1 MDLASRRADASRTDD
16 FETGLGADDGLELR
30 VWLRLLTCS
39 TLIEHGVRHGLHRTF
54 DTTLPRFDVLAQL
67 QRAGKPLS
75 MGDLSRRLM
84 VTNGN
89 ITGLV
94 DRLNGEGLVDRRRSE
109 GDRRVQTVSLTPA
122 GAELFERMAEDNR
135 RWVTGMMTG
144 LSRDEKEALFALLGR
159 LKSAVLDAGR
169 TTENTDEEDQRR

>member
-1 MDLASRRADASRTDD
+1 MDRAARQAEAPRTDD
-16 FETGLGADDGLELR
+16 FETGVSADDGLELR

-39 TLIEHGVRHGLHRTF
+39 TLIEHGVRQGLHRSF

-89 ITGLV
+89 VTGLV
-94 DRLNGEGLVDRRRSE
+94 DRLKSEGLVDRRRAD
-109 GDRRVQTVSLTPA
+109 GDRRVQIVSLTQA
-122 GAELFERMAEDNR
+122 GAASFERMAADNR
-135 RWVTGMMTG
+135 RWVTGMMAG
-144 LSRDEKEALFALLGR
+144 LSRKEKDALFALLGR
-159 LKSAVLDAGR
+159 LKSAVLDAGQ
-169 TTENTDEEDQRR
+169 TTEEANE

>member
-1 MDLASRRADASRTDD
+1 MDHAARRAEATRTDD
-16 FETGLGADDGLELR
+16 FETGVSADDGLELR

-39 TLIEHGVRHGLHRTF
+39 TLIEHGVRQGLHRSF

-89 ITGLV
+89 VTGLV
-94 DRLNGEGLVDRRRSE
+94 DRLKSEGLVDRRRSD
-109 GDRRVQTVSLTPA
+109 GDRRVQIVSLTQA
-122 GAELFERMAEDNR
+122 GAAAFERMAADNR
-135 RWVTGMMTG
+135 RWVTGMMAG
-144 LSRDEKEALFALLGR
+144 LSRKEKDALFALLGR
-159 LKSAVLDAGR
+159 LKSAVLDVGQ
-169 TTENTDEEDQRR
+169 TTEEADD

>member
-1 MDLASRRADASRTDD
+1 MDHAARRAEAPRTDD
-16 FETGLGADDGLELR
+16 FETGVSADDGLELR

-39 TLIEHGVRHGLHRTF
+39 TLIEHGVRQGLHRSF
-54 DTTLPRFDVLAQL
+54 ETTLPRFDVLAQL

-89 ITGLV
+89 VTGLV
-94 DRLNGEGLVDRRRSE
+94 DRLKSEGLVDRRRSD
-109 GDRRVQTVSLTPA
+109 GDRRVQIVSLTQA
-122 GAELFERMAEDNR
+122 GAASFERMAADNR
-135 RWVTGMMTG
+135 RWVTGMMAG
-144 LSRDEKEALFALLGR
+144 LSREEKDALFALLGR

-169 TTENTDEEDQRR
+169 TTEEANE

>member
-1 MDLASRRADASRTDD
+1 MDHAARRAEAPRTDD
-16 FETGLGADDGLELR
+16 FETGVSVDDGLELR

-39 TLIEHGVRHGLHRTF
+39 TLIEHGVRQGLHRSF

-89 ITGLV
+89 VTGLV
-94 DRLNGEGLVDRRRSE
+94 DRLKSEGLVDRRRAD
-109 GDRRVQTVSLTPA
+109 GDRRVQIVSLTQA
-122 GAELFERMAEDNR
+122 GAASFERMAADNR
-135 RWVTGMMTG
+135 RWVTGMMAG
-144 LSRDEKEALFALLGR
+144 LSREEKDALFALLGR
-159 LKSAVLDAGR
+159 LKSAVLDAGQ
-169 TTENTDEEDQRR
+169 TTEEANE

>member
-1 MDLASRRADASRTDD
+1 MEDAASTGGEPRIDD
-16 FETGLGADDGLELR
+16 FETDLRADDGLELR

-39 TLIEHGVRHGLHRTF
+39 TLIEQGVRHGLHRSF
-54 DTTLPRFDVLAQL
+54 ETTLPRFDVLAQL

-94 DRLNGEGLVDRRRSE
+94 DRLAREGLVERRRAD
-109 GDRRVQTVSLTPA
+109 GDRRVQMVSLTDA
-122 GAELFERMAEDNR
+122 GAASFARMAADNR
-135 RWVTGMMTG
+135 RWVTGMMAG
-144 LSRDEKEALFALLGR
+144 LAREEKEALFALLGR
-159 LKSAVLDAGR
+159 LKSAVLAGQTMEDA
-169 TTENTDEEDQRR
+169 DEQDQRG

>member
-1 MDLASRRADASRTDD
+1 MDHAARRPAAPRTDD
-16 FETGLGADDGLELR
+16 FETDVSADDGIELR

-39 TLIEHGVRHGLHRTF
+39 TLIEHGVRQGLHRSF

-94 DRLNGEGLVDRRRSE
+94 DRLTSEGLVDRRRAE
-109 GDRRVQTVSLTPA
+109 GDRRVQIVSLTPA
-122 GAELFERMAEDNR
+122 GAELFERMAADNR
-135 RWVTGMMTG
+135 RWVTGMMAE
-144 LSRDEKEALFALLGR
+144 LSRDEKDALFALLGR
-159 LKSAVLDAGR
+159 LKSAVLDAGQSM
-169 TTENTDEEDQRR
+169 EDTDDEDHGR

>member
-1 MDLASRRADASRTDD
+1 MEDTARTGGEPRTDD
-16 FETGLGADDGLELR
+16 FETDLRADDGLELR

-39 TLIEHGVRHGLHRTF
+39 TLIEHGVRHGLHRSF
-54 DTTLPRFDVLAQL
+54 GTTLPRFDVLAQL

-94 DRLNGEGLVDRRRSE
+94 DRLAREGLVERRRAD
-109 GDRRVQTVSLTPA
+109 GDRRVQMVELTDA
-122 GAELFERMAEDNR
+122 GAASFARMAADNR
-135 RWVTGMMTG
+135 RWVTGMMEG
-144 LSRDEKEALFALLGR
+144 LARKEKETLFALLGR
-159 LKSAVLDAGR
+159 LKSAVLAGQTMEDA
-169 TTENTDEEDQRR
+169 DEQDQRR

>member
-1 MDLASRRADASRTDD
+1 MDDAARPEAAPGTDD

-39 TLIEHGVRHGLHRTF
+39 TLIEHGVRHGLHRNF
-54 DTTLPRFDVLAQL
+54 ATTLPRFDVLAQL
-67 QRAGKPLS
+67 QRAGRKLS

-94 DRLNGEGLVDRRRSE
+94 DRLARENLVERERSE
-109 GDRRVQTVSLTPA
+109 DDRRVQMVSLTAA
-122 GAELFERMAEDNR
+122 GAASFERMAADNR
-135 RWVTGMMTG
+135 RWVTAMMEG

-159 LKSAVLDAGR
+159 LKSAVLDAGQ
-169 TTENTDEEDQRR
+169 TMENTDEEDRRR

>member
-1 MDLASRRADASRTDD
+1 MDDAARTGTEPRIDD
-16 FETGLGADDGLELR
+16 FETDLRADDGLELR

-39 TLIEHGVRHGLHRTF
+39 TLIEHGVRHGLHRGF
-54 DTTLPRFDVLAQL
+54 ETTLPRFDVLAQL

-94 DRLNGEGLVDRRRSE
+94 DRLAREGLVERRRAA
-109 GDRRVQTVSLTPA
+109 GDRRVQMVELTGA
-122 GAELFERMAEDNR
+122 GAALFARMAADNR
-135 RWVTGMMTG
+135 RWVTGMMDR
-144 LSRDEKEALFALLGR
+144 LAREEKEALFALLGR
-159 LKSAVLDAGR
+159 LKSAVLESGETMEDA
-169 TTENTDEEDQRR
+169 DEDDQRR

>member
-1 MDLASRRADASRTDD
+1 MEDAARTGGEPRTDD
-16 FETGLGADDGLELR
+16 FETDLRADDGLELR

-39 TLIEHGVRHGLHRTF
+39 TLIEHGVRHGLHRSF
-54 DTTLPRFDVLAQL
+54 GTTLPRFDVLAQL

-94 DRLNGEGLVDRRRSE
+94 DRLAREGLVERRRAD
-109 GDRRVQTVSLTPA
+109 GDRRVQMVELTDA
-122 GAELFERMAEDNR
+122 GAASFARMAADNR
-135 RWVTGMMTG
+135 RWVTGMMEG
-144 LSRDEKEALFALLGR
+144 LARKEKETLFALLGR
-159 LKSAVLDAGR
+159 LKSAVLAGQAMEDA
-169 TTENTDEEDQRR
+169 DEQDQRR

>member
-1 MDLASRRADASRTDD
+1 MDHAAPRIDD
-16 FETGLGADDGLELR
+16 FETGVSADDGLELR

-39 TLIEHGVRHGLHRTF
+39 TLIEHGVRQGLHRSF

-89 ITGLV
+89 VTGLV
-94 DRLNGEGLVDRRRSE
+94 DRLKSEGLVDRRRSD
-109 GDRRVQTVSLTPA
+109 GDRRVQIVSLTQA
-122 GAELFERMAEDNR
+122 GAASFERMAADNR
-135 RWVTGMMTG
+135 RWVTGMMAG
-144 LSRDEKEALFALLGR
+144 LSRQEKDALFALLGR
-159 LKSAVLDAGR
+159 LKSAVLDAGQ
-169 TTENTDEEDQRR
+169 TTEEANE

>member
-1 MDLASRRADASRTDD
+1 MDHAAPRTDD
-16 FETGLGADDGLELR
+16 FETGVSVDDGLELR

-39 TLIEHGVRHGLHRTF
+39 TLIEHGVRQGLHRSF

-89 ITGLV
+89 VTGLV
-94 DRLNGEGLVDRRRSE
+94 DRLKSEGLVDRRRSD
-109 GDRRVQTVSLTPA
+109 GDRRVQIVSLTQA
-122 GAELFERMAEDNR
+122 GAASFERMAADNR
-135 RWVTGMMTG
+135 RWVTGMMAG
-144 LSRDEKEALFALLGR
+144 LSREEKDALFALLGR
-159 LKSAVLDAGR
+159 LKSAVLDAGQ
-169 TTENTDEEDQRR
+169 TTEEANE

>member
-1 MDLASRRADASRTDD
+1 MEQPGRAGVAPGSDD
-16 FETGLGADDGLELR
+16 FETGLGAGDGLELR

-39 TLIEHGVRHGLHRTF
+39 TLIEHGVRHGLHRNF

-67 QRAGKPLS
+67 QRAGKMLS
-75 MGDLSRRLM
+75 MGELSRRLM

-94 DRLNGEGLVDRRRSE
+94 DRLKSEGLVERTRSDD
-109 GDRRVQTVSLTPA
+109 DRRVQMVSLTA
-122 GAELFERMAEDNR
+122 EGAALFGRMAADNR
-135 RWVTGMMTG
+135 AWVTAMMAG

-159 LKSAVLDAGR
+159 LKSAVLDAGQ
-169 TTENTDEEDQRR
+169 TMEEADEQDQRR

>member
-1 MDLASRRADASRTDD
+1 MEDSRPGGEPRIDD
-16 FETGLGADDGLELR
+16 FETDLGVDDGLELR

-39 TLIEHGVRHGLHRTF
+39 TLIEQGVRHGLHRSF
-54 DTTLPRFDVLAQL
+54 ETTLPRFDVLAQL

-94 DRLNGEGLVDRRRSE
+94 DRLARERLVERRRAD
-109 GDRRVQTVSLTPA
+109 GDRRVQMVELTEA
-122 GAELFERMAEDNR
+122 GAASFARMAADNR
-135 RWVTGMMTG
+135 RWVTGMMDG
-144 LSRDEKEALFALLGR
+144 LSREEKEALFALLGR
-159 LKSAVLDAGR
+159 LKSAVLDAGQDM
-169 TTENTDEEDQRR
+169 ENADGQDHRR

>member
-1 MDLASRRADASRTDD
+1 MEDAARRGDSTRTDD
-16 FETGLGADDGLELR
+16 FETGVSADDGLELR

-39 TLIEHGVRHGLHRTF
+39 TLIEHGVRHGLHRNF

-75 MGDLSRRLM
+75 MGELSRRLM

-94 DRLNGEGLVDRRRSE
+94 DRLNGEGLVDRRRSD
-109 GDRRVQTVSLTPA
+109 GDRRVQIVSLTPA
-122 GAELFERMAEDNR
+122 GAALFRRMAADNR
-135 RWVTGMMTG
+135 RWVTEMMAG
-144 LSRDEKEALFALLGR
+144 LSRGEKDALFALLGR
-159 LKSAVLDAGR
+159 LKSAVLDAGA
-169 TTENTDEEDQRR
+169 EDGETG